1 MSNIRDVAKK
11 ANVSIA
17 TVSRVLN
24 NDTKYK
30 ITEETRQRVLDA
42 VAALSY
48 SLPDHSPQHGAPST
62 KKAIGCVIRVSKNGL
77 SEKYNDPYFMS
88 ILSAAEERLQQQGYE
103 ISFIRSGAELEEN
116 PGYLASYPSLSGL
129 LMMDDP
135 DDAAYEQLRRCV
147 PHIVGID
154 TPRTDID
161 NIGYDRMQI
170 AKLATEYL
178 IQGGHKKIGF
188 IGGRGRGLT
197 IRDSV
202 RYQGYQVM
210 MHRYGLEIR
219 DEWVLDAEWDKQ
231 LCAELVEHLCK
242 TNNCPTAF
250 FAASDIMAM
259 AAMNRLFSNHINIPS
274 QVAIIGISDIE
285 LASFSNPPLTTFR
298 IPTREIGI
306 IAADMLIA
314 RISGYDLPPQRIL
327 LPCELIRRGSA

>member
-11 ANVSIA
+11 ASVSIA

-30 ITEETRQRVLDA
+30 ITEETRHRVLS
-42 VAALSY
+42 AAADLGY
-48 SLPDHSPQHGAPST
+48 TLPAPASKQT
-62 KKAIGCVIRVSKNGL
+62 EFPEKKAIGCVIRVSKNGL

-88 ILSAAEERLQQQGYE
+88 ILAAAEERLLQQGYE
-103 ISFIRSGAELEEN
+103 ISFIRSGAEMEEN
-116 PGYLASYPSLSGL
+116 PSYLASHPSLSGL

-161 NIGYDRMQI
+161 NIGYDRMHI
-170 AKLATEYL
+170 AELATEYL
-178 IQGGHKKIGF
+178 IKCGHKKIGF

-210 MHRYGLEIR
+210 MHRYGLEVR

-231 LCAELVEHLCK
+231 LCAELVDHLCK
-242 TNNCPTAF
+242 TGNCPTAF
-250 FAASDIMAM
+250 
-259 AAMNRLFSNHINIPS
+259 S
-274 QVAIIGISDIE
+274 QPVT
-285 LASFSNPPLTTFR
+285 LWPW
-298 IPTREIGI
+298 
-306 IAADMLIA
+306 
-314 RISGYDLPPQRIL
+314 LP
-327 LPCELIRRGSA
+327 